1 MQQQSELPEGWA
13 NTSLEEVSYVRLGKT
28 PKKSQYKNEGIH
40 RIIKFKDIS
49 KNGLEYS
56 GKKDSFID
64 DNPEVLKSLRKI
76 QVGDVLLTASA
87 HSGDNIGKKTA
98 FVDKLPCDGDDT
110 YFVGELLAVT
120 SNDKIIDEKWPF
132 HFFQSELG
140 FEEIQKAVFGVHLTS
155 GRAKKIQISLPP
167 LAEQHRIVSAIE
179 ALFAHLDAAN
189 ERLDRVPDIVK
200 KFRQS
205 VLAAACD
212 GRLTEGWR
220 EENQNIEYPEDFFNQ
235 ISEKHNNKY
244 IAACEAAKRKGERA
258 PKKPKNI
265 EPTFLENEDFID
277 VPAKWI
283 WMLLPDIGY
292 MNRGTS
298 RNRPRNDPSLFGGK
312 YPFIQTG
319 EIARSNGRI
328 TTHKKTY
335 NENGLAQS
343 KLWPKGTVCI
353 TIAANIANSGILTYP
368 ACFPDSVVG
377 VIPDDEICNNEYLEY
392 FVRTAKDNLSQ
403 FAPATAQK
411 NINIA
416 ILNDVAIP
424 LPPLPEQHEIVRRV
438 DALFAL
444 ADSIAAKVA
453 AAQERTEKLRQS
465 ILAKAYSGELVET
478 EAELARQEGRD
489 YEPADV
495 LLERIKSEQGM
506 SWKKGKAAKGKS
518 THRRE

>member
-1 MQQQSELPEGWA
+1 MVMQQQSELPEGWI
-13 NTSLEEVSYVRLGKT
+13 KT
-28 PKKSQYKNEGIH
+28 NFSDCVDILDNC
-40 RIIKFKDIS
+40 RIPVNS
-49 KNGLEYS
+49 KEREKRTGNIPYYGAT
-56 GKKDSFID
+56 GRVGWID
-64 DNPEVLKSLRKI
+64 DFLFDE
-76 QVGDVLLTASA
+76 
-87 HSGDNIGKKTA
+87 
-98 FVDKLPCDGDDT
+98 
-110 YFVGELLAVT
+110 ELLLLGEDGAPFFDKTKSIAYIIQGKSWVNNHAHVLRAIENIT
-120 SNDKIIDEKWPF
+120 SNIFLKNYLDYFDFNGFVTGTTRYKLN
-132 HFFQSELG
+132 QSSMKN
-140 FEEIQKAVFGVHLTS
+140 IPVHLPS
-155 GRAKKIQISLPP
+155 

-179 ALFAHLDAAN
+179 SLFARLDAAN
-189 ERLDRVPDIVK
+189 ERLDLVPDIVK

-212 GRLTEGWR
+212 GRLTDGWR

-235 ISEKHNNKY
+235 ISEKHHNKY

-265 EPTFLENEDFID
+265 EPTFLENKDFID
-277 VPAKWI
+277 VPEKWI

-298 RNRPRNDPSLFGGK
+298 RNRPRNDPFLFGGK

-377 VIPDDEICNNEYLEY
+377 VIPDDEICNHEYLEY
-392 FVRTAKDNLSQ
+392 FIRTAKDNLSQ

-444 ADSIAAKVA
+444 ADSIEAKVA

-465 ILAKAYSGELVET
+465 ILAKAFSGELVET
-478 EAELARQEGRD
+478 EAELARREGRD

-506 SWKKGKAAKGKS
+506 SGKKGKAAKGKS

>member
-1 MQQQSELPEGWA
+1 MVMQQQSELPKGWVWTTIEEICLSPQYGWTTSATSEGKLKLLR
-13 NTSLEEVSYVRLGKT
+13 TT
-28 PKKSQYKNEGIH
+28 
-40 RIIKFKDIS
+40 DIS
-49 KNGLEYS
+49 S
-56 GKKDSFID
+56 GKIEWESVPFCEKEPQNID
-64 DNPEVLKSLRKI
+64 KYLLTDGDIVISRAGSVGYSYLIKNPETSVFASYLIRFKPLINEQFVAFFLKSPSYWDSISEKSLGI
-76 QVGDVLLTASA
+76 AVPNINAS
-87 HSGDNIGKKTA
+87 
-98 FVDKLPCDGDDT
+98 KL
-110 YFVGELLAVT
+110 
-120 SNDKIIDEKWPF
+120 KQI
-132 HFFQSELG
+132 
-140 FEEIQKAVFGVHLTS
+140 EIP
-155 GRAKKIQISLPP
+155 LPP
-167 LAEQHRIVSAIE
+167 LQEQHRIVSAIE
-179 ALFAHLDAAN
+179 TLFARLDAAN
-189 ERLDRVPDIVK
+189 ERLDRVPEILK

-212 GRLTEGWR
+212 GGLTEGWR

-235 ISEKHNNKY
+235 ISEKHHNKY
-244 IAACEAAKRKGERA
+244 IAACETAKRKGERA

-265 EPTFLENEDFID
+265 EPTFLENKDFID
-277 VPAKWI
+277 VPEKWI

-292 MNRGTS
+292 INRGTS

-353 TIAANIANSGILTYP
+353 TIAANIANSGILAYP

-424 LPPLPEQHEIVRRV
+424 LPPLPEQYEIVRRV

-444 ADSIAAKVA
+444 ADSIEAKVA
-453 AAQERTEKLRQS
+453 AARERTEKLRQS
-465 ILAKAYSGELVET
+465 ILAKAFFGELVET
-478 EAELARQEGRD
+478 EAELARREGRD

-495 LLERIKSEQGM
+495 LLERIKAEQGK
-506 SWKKGKAAKGKS
+506 SGKKGKAAKGKS
-518 THRRE
+518 SHGR

>member
-1 MQQQSELPEGWA
+1 MQQQSELTEGWVE
-13 NTSLEEVSYVRLGKT
+13 TSLKHILSSLESGSRPKGGVR
-28 PKKSQYKNEGIH
+28 GISKGIPSIGGEH
-40 RIIKFKDIS
+40 LNGNGGFRFDKIKFVSEEFFEKMNQGIIRVNDILIVKDGATTGKVSIVTKDFPYDKVAVNEHVFLCRLHLEIS
-49 KNGLEYS
+49 PNYIFYFLFSEIGQQRILNNFRGSAQGGINKN
-56 GKKDSFID
+56 FAP
-64 DNPEVLKSLRKI
+64 N
-76 QVGDVLLTASA
+76 T
-87 HSGDNIGKKTA
+87 
-98 FVDKLPCDGDDT
+98 
-110 YFVGELLAVT
+110 
-120 SNDKIIDEKWPF
+120 IIPL
-132 HFFQSELG
+132 S
-140 FEEIQKAVFGVHLTS
+140 
-155 GRAKKIQISLPP
+155 P
-167 LAEQHRIVSAIE
+167 LAEQHRIVSVIE
-179 ALFAHLDAAN
+179 SLFARLGAAN
-189 ERLDRVPDIVK
+189 ERLERVPEILK

-235 ISEKHNNKY
+235 ISEKHHNKY
-244 IAACEAAKRKGERA
+244 IAACETAKRKGEIA

-265 EPTFLENEDFID
+265 EPTFLENKDFIG
-277 VPAKWI
+277 VPEKWI
-283 WMLLPDIGY
+283 RMLLPDTGY

-312 YPFIQTG
+312 YPFIQTE

-424 LPPLPEQHEIVRRV
+424 LPPLLEQHEIVRRV

-444 ADSIAAKVA
+444 ADSIEAKVA
-453 AAQERTEKLRQS
+453 AAKERTEKLRQS
-465 ILAKAYSGELVET
+465 ILAKAFSGALVET
-478 EAELARQEGRD
+478 EAELARREGRN

-495 LLERIKSEQGM
+495 LLERIRDERGKGG
-506 SWKKGKAAKGKS
+506 KKGKSAK
-518 THRRE
+518 